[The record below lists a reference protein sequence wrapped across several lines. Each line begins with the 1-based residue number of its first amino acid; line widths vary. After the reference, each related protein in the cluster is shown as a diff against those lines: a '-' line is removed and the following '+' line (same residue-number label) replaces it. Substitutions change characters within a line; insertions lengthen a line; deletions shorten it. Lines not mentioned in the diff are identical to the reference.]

1 MSRRVELGLEGGGVL
16 VVTVEDADVTALTS
30 TYTNGGGCHEV
41 TSEEG
46 DNVVDLAKVTY
57 LRVLPGEAKSRL
69 GFGGGS

>member
-1 MSRRVELGLEGGGVL
+1 MLL
-16 VVTVEDADVTALTS
+16 VTVEDSDVTALTAAYS
-30 TYTNGGGCHEV
+30 GDGGFHQV

-46 DNVVDLAKVTY
+46 DNVVNLSKVTY

>member
-1 MSRRVELGLEGGGVL
+1 VSRRVELGLAGGGVL
-16 VVTVEDADVTALTS
+16 LVTVDDSDVTALS
-30 TYTNGGGCHEV
+30 AAYAGDGGFHQV

-46 DNVVDLAKVTY
+46 DNVVNLSKVTY